1 MEARVNEAKKK
12 LLEAGRKAQECK
24 DKAKSDFEADEIKDE
39 NKAFQQWAVMNYPQ
53 LPAMHNEYQAEDGAY
68 IGALQAHSA
77 NEAMEWQ
84 EKKNRVYFQK
94 THGDDQFEK
103 VFVIILPE
111 D

>member
-1 MEARVNEAKKK
+1 MEARVSETKKK

-24 DKAKSDFEADEIKDE
+24 DKAKNVFEEDEFKE
-39 NKAFQQWAVMNYPQ
+39 NQAFQQWAVTNYPQ
-53 LPAMHNEYQAEDGAY
+53 LLAMYNEYQAEDGAY

>member
-1 MEARVNEAKKK
+1 MAILSLYKSTNMEARVSETKKK

-24 DKAKSDFEADEIKDE
+24 DKAKNVFEEDEFKE
-39 NKAFQQWAVMNYPQ
+39 NQAFQQWAVMN
-53 LPAMHNEYQAEDGAY
+53 DGAY

-84 EKKNRVYFQK
+84 EKKNWVYFQK

>member
-1 MEARVNEAKKK
+1 M
-12 LLEAGRKAQECK
+12 
-24 DKAKSDFEADEIKDE
+24 
-39 NKAFQQWAVMNYPQ
+39 Y
-53 LPAMHNEYQAEDGAY
+53 NEYQAEDGAY

>member
-39 NKAFQQWAVMNYPQ
+39 NKAFQQWAVMN
-53 LPAMHNEYQAEDGAY
+53 AEDGAY